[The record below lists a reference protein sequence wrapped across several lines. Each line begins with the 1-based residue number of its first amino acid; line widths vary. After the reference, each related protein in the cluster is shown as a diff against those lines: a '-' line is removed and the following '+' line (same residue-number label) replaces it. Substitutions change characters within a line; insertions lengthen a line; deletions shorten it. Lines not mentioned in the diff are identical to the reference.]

1 MREGNENEERE
12 LHMPRALRT
21 DKVAIAPPRLGL
33 AVVLALSAVLPA
45 GCSTHQAA
53 AVRTCPVA
61 KHRQAVVVSSKGGTG
76 LAKIGLTPKVLK
88 TQQGCS
94 F

>member
-1 MREGNENEERE
+1 
-12 LHMPRALRT
+12 MPRAVRT
-21 DKVAIAPPRLGL
+21 DKVAIAPPRLVL
-33 AVVLALSAVLPA
+33 AVVLALSAVLLA

-76 LAKIGLTPKVLK
+76 LAKVGLTPKVLK